1 MALIAIVLGA
11 VAPTMA
17 HPHIFIDAKLVVIFD
32 NSGAVSALRHQWQF
46 DEAFS
51 AWAVQG
57 LDIDGDRMVSSAEM
71 QELANENLAGL
82 GEYGYYTLAGDAS
95 DTIRFTS
102 LGDQA
107 MSLEDGRVT
116 LTYTIAA
123 QQPIAMNKP
132 LVLGIHD
139 PEYYVAISFGSSTDV
154 TLENAPQGCL
164 VNMAP
169 PQELDAATAE
179 KLYALGPD
187 VAQLPPDLAVAVRD
201 TQGQVRIKCLSVAGE
216 APTSALEAV
225 NQLSQAKSAPFGG
238 PPAEIGLPTPQGG
251 VFTILKNLQRQF
263 YAALTDALGTLK
275 SDFTAFWVL
284 GGLSFL
290 YGVVHAAGPGHGK
303 VVVSSYMLANESQA
317 RRGIT
322 LSILSALMQSVVA
335 VGFVLV
341 AAGVLGMTSLAMSD
355 AARWIVLASYAMVV
369 LLGLWLI
376 GRKLFGWGHHH
387 HRDHEHHEHGDCEHG
402 HVVTPM
408 AVGGSWREQLG
419 VVLSVGLRPCSGALV
434 VLVFALSQGVL
445 AAGIV
450 AVFLMGAGTAITV
463 AVLATLAVSAKGMAQ
478 RIGGVDNA
486 GTAALVWWVE
496 LAGAMA
502 VLGFGLLLLV
512 ANF

>member
-1 MALIAIVLGA
+1 MFRPRSLQALA
-11 VAPTMA
+11 
-17 HPHIFIDAKLVVIFD
+17 DD
-32 NSGAVSALRHQWQF
+32 NIK
-46 DEAFS
+46 
-51 AWAVQG
+51 G
-57 LDIDGDRMVSSAEM
+57 LS
-71 QELANENLAGL
+71 
-82 GEYGYYTLAGDAS
+82 EYGFYTLAGDAGE
-95 DTIRFTS
+95 TVRFAAV
-102 LGDQA
+102 GDQR
-107 MSLEDGRVT
+107 MSYDNGRTT
-116 LTYTIAA
+116 LTYSIAA
-123 QQPIAMNKP
+123 EPAIDTAKP
-132 LVLGIHD
+132 LTLGISD
-139 PEYYVAISFGSSTDV
+139 PEYYVAITFADPAEISMD
-154 TLENAPQGCL
+154 NAPPGCA
-164 VNMAP
+164 VQMVP
-169 PQELDAATAE
+169 PKDLSDELTN

-187 VAQLPPDLAVAVRD
+187 VVQLPPDLAAAMRD
-201 TQGQVRIKCLSVAGE
+201 TQGLITISCPQKTGAAT
-216 APTSALEAV
+216 APTSALDAV
-225 NQLSQAKSAPFGG
+225 NALGNIKAAPFGG
-238 PPAEIGLPTPQGG
+238 PPVEVGLPTPQGG

-303 VVVSSYMLANESQA
+303 VVVSSYMLANESQV

-341 AAGVLGMTSLAMSD
+341 AAGVLGITSLAMSD
-355 AARWIVLASYAMVV
+355 AARWIVLVSYAMVV

-387 HRDHEHHEHGDCEHG
+387 HHGEHHEHGECEHG

-408 AVGGSWREQLG
+408 AVGGAWREQLG

-502 VLGFGLLLLV
+502 VLGFGVLLLV